1 MRALVVVAV
10 LALAV
15 AGSAGSRTDAAGL
28 RGHVTICRPTCAGSA
43 RHVTLLFRYVFK
55 ISNATTD
62 GSGNYHISLG
72 PAATPSIRTAARFGQ
87 PSSRSP
93 RAASERSTSHCA
105 EPANGVLE
113 VEPL

>member
-15 AGSAGSRTDAAGL
+15 TASAGSRTDAAGL

-72 PAATPSIRTAARFGQ
+72 PGSYAVNSHSGTIRPAVVTVTAGRVRTVNFALR
-87 PSSRSP
+87 
-93 RAASERSTSHCA
+93 
-105 EPANGVLE
+105 
-113 VEPL
+113 

>member
-15 AGSAGSRTDAAGL
+15 AAPAGSRTDAAGL
-28 RGHVTICRPTCAGSA
+28 RGHVTICRTTCAGSA
-43 RHVTLLFRYVFK
+43 KHVTLLFRYVFK

-72 PAATPSIRTAARFGQ
+72 PGSYAVNSHSGTIRPAIVTVTAGRVRTVNFTL
-87 PSSRSP
+87 R
-93 RAASERSTSHCA
+93 
-105 EPANGVLE
+105 
-113 VEPL
+113 

>member
-15 AGSAGSRTDAAGL
+15 AGSAGSKTNSTGL
-28 RGHVTICRPTCAGSA
+28 SGHVTVCRPACAGSA
-43 RHVTLLFRYVFK
+43 KHVTLLFRYVFK

-72 PAATPSIRTAARFGQ
+72 PGSYAVNSHSGTIRPAVVTVAAGRVRTVNFTLR
-87 PSSRSP
+87 
-93 RAASERSTSHCA
+93 
-105 EPANGVLE
+105 
-113 VEPL
+113 